1 MRKRIQIR
9 GGLVGSSDFTRVM
22 SHRASLELNHKEF
35 ENSHLALMAKSITV
49 ESSSEP
55 SPNTIVSFMF
65 GGRIMKEKYSI
76 VKSAGYQIL
85 Y

>member
-1 MRKRIQIR
+1 M
-9 GGLVGSSDFTRVM
+9 GSSDFTRVM

-35 ENSHLALMAKSITV
+35 EDSSIALLCKSIPV
-49 ESSSEP
+49 ESYEP
-55 SPNTIVSFMF
+55 SPNTLVSFMF
-65 GGRIMKEKYSI
+65 GGKIMKEKYSI

>member
-1 MRKRIQIR
+1 M
-9 GGLVGSSDFTRVM
+9 GSSDFTRVM
-22 SHRASLELNHKEF
+22 SHRASLELNHKQF
-35 ENSHLALMAKSITV
+35 ENSSIALLCKSIPV
-49 ESSSEP
+49 EGPKEP

>member
-55 SPNTIVSFMF
+55 SPNTMVAFMYC
-65 GGRIMKEKYSI
+65 GTVMKAEYHI
-76 VKSAGYQIL
+76 VKSAGYKIL